1 MTIPEPVTDSSS
13 RHRRERRSI
22 PPFGDGTDP
31 NAVSN
36 ALERVLSKCRFAR
49 FAQTPLSDQD
59 THFLRAEASHLHI
72 EPSFDI
78 CLEDTEGLSR
88 HLGLQTD
95 DLEVGLS
102 VRSPRL
108 KRYEVLARC
117 KADALPDDPWSPD
130 RTKLQ
135 RLQCGRGMDFILTLR
150 VASDR
155 SGMASNGIGCGK
167 VLIRKVFSVRESTD
181 NFTFPCVWKEFGGN
195 SGYPDEALWAIKWH
209 DTAADEDDF
218 RRPVAQVLTVLVNT
232 KAEPPLSAMGQVQGV
247 NDLAWRMLAADVTT
261 HIWATVLT
269 RTSDLP
275 QQEDTETLAG
285 QVFARL
291 SQVSGLSYQGVK
303 DLAPLADDCVELRN
317 LVAKVIRIVR

>member
-1 MTIPEPVTDSSS
+1 MTIPKPVTDSSA

-36 ALERVLSKCRFAR
+36 ALERVLSKFRFAP
-49 FAQTPLSDQD
+49 FAQTPLTDQD
-59 THFLRAEASHLHI
+59 THFLRAEESHLYI

-95 DLEVGLS
+95 ELEVGLS
-102 VRSPRL
+102 VRSSSL
-108 KRYEVLARC
+108 KLYEVLARWE
-117 KADALPDDPWSPD
+117 ADALPDDPWSPD

-155 SGMASNGIGCGK
+155 SGMSSKGMGYSK

-181 NFTFPCVWKEFGGN
+181 NFTFPCVWIEFGGN

-209 DTAADEDDF
+209 DSDEEDDF
-218 RRPVAQVLTVLVNT
+218 RRPVAQVLTVLGNT
-232 KAEPPLSAMGQVQGV
+232 KAEPSLSAIGQVPGV

-269 RTSDLP
+269 RTGDLP
-275 QQEDTETLAG
+275 EQEDTETLAG

-291 SQVSGLSYQGVK
+291 SQVSGLSYQEVK
-303 DLAPLADDCVELRN
+303 DLAPLADDCIELRN